1 MANKIFPASL
11 LAIAVALASSPAVA
25 QEAHACGGGLRAV
38 TMREQIAC
46 PCSGPAPELLADGS
60 YLVSQL
66 CPASVCYATTVEWW
80 SDWPECPGAV
90 RHQGLPTGY
99 WGRSLTGDDL
109 PLAFPPDPEP
119 QPEETP

>member
-1 MANKIFPASL
+1 MKSSLAL
-11 LAIAVALASSPAVA
+11 LACLVAAPYAGARA
-25 QEAHACGGGLRAV
+25 QDAGHVCGDGPRAV
-38 TMREQIAC
+38 TVRDEIDC
-46 PCSGPAPELLADGS
+46 PCSGLPPELLADGS
-60 YLVSQL
+60 YLVGTS
-66 CPASVCYATTVEWW
+66 CPATTCYATAIEWW
-80 SDWPECPGAV
+80 TDWPECPGAV